1 MQRDDDKE
9 HGDGEHGDGAGIAVS
24 PFNPLP
30 ALLWLLLLAII
41 VVEAVLWAGGQGLIG
56 GSQALGWRLE
66 AITRYG
72 FSGAVQSVMLENRH
86 FAGAY
91 LLRYATFSFIHT
103 GPMHA
108 FFVVVLLAALGKYV
122 GDAFGAL
129 RLLAVLAPATLGGAV
144 IFGLIIGEGERAWL
158 VGGMPMVFALVG
170 AASWWRWQR
179 PAESGEDDARR
190 RRAVWLIGGVML
202 LRAVIG
208 VTIEPGHAWIADLGA
223 FGLGL
228 ALAAV
233 IGPGGWAMIRARLRA
248 R

>member
-1 MQRDDDKE
+1 MRRDHDDE
-9 HGDGEHGDGAGIAVS
+9 GGNDTRIAAS

-30 ALLWLLLLAII
+30 ALLWLILLAII
-41 VVEAVLWAGGQGLIG
+41 AVEAVLWLGGQGIIG
-56 GSQALGWRLE
+56 GPQALGWRLQ
-66 AITRYG
+66 AITRWG

-86 FAGAY
+86 FASAY
-91 LLRYATFSFIHT
+91 LVRYAAFSFIHT
-103 GPMHA
+103 GPLHA

-122 GDAFGAL
+122 SDAFGAL
-129 RLLAVLAPATLGGAV
+129 RMLSVLAPATLGAAV
-144 IFGLIIGEGERAWL
+144 IFGLIAGEGERAWL

-170 AASWWRWQR
+170 AASWWRWRR
-179 PAESGEDDARR
+179 PAESGEDDTRR
-190 RRAVWLIGGVML
+190 RRALGLIGGVML

-208 VTIEPGHAWIADLGA
+208 VAFEPGHAWIADLAA

-228 ALAAV
+228 ALASV